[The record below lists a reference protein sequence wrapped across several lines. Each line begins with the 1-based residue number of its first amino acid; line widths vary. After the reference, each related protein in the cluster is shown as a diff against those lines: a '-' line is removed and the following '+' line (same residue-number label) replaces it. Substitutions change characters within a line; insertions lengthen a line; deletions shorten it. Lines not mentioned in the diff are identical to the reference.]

1 MMEGECKMSDQT
13 HLMELVA
20 KELQLKQAIV
30 QQVIKLLDEGNT
42 VPFIARYRK
51 EATGGLDEVQIKD
64 IQDHWQ
70 YAVQLAERKE
80 EVIRL
85 IDEQG
90 KLTEEL
96 QKNIEAA
103 TKLQRVED
111 LYRPY
116 RQKRRT
122 RATIAKEKGLEPL
135 AEQIFTQSIENIEA
149 IAEQFFTEEHEL
161 STVEDV
167 LAGANDIIAEWISD
181 DPTYRDY
188 IRETTWKLGTIETA
202 IKNAEKDEKEIF
214 KMYYEYDEA
223 IRSLVSHR
231 TLAIN
236 RGEKE
241 DVLRVKVVAPE
252 EKIMQ
257 FLQKKVIGKVQ
268 SEDCAK
274 LIEAAM
280 EDSYKRLIEPSVER
294 EIRARLTE
302 TAESQA
308 INVFSENLRN
318 LLLQP
323 PLKGRVILSVDPAFR
338 TGCKL
343 AVVDET
349 GKMLEVGVMFPTAP
363 RNDVK
368 GAEKIVLKLVEKY
381 PIKLIAIG
389 NGTASRE
396 TEQFI
401 ADVIDK
407 NNLDVPYIIVNEAGA
422 SVYSA
427 SELAR
432 EEFPDL
438 EVEERSAVSI
448 GRRVQDPLAELV
460 KIDPKSI
467 GVGQYQHDVSQKELT
482 HSLDFVVETAVN
494 QVGVN
499 VNTASASLL
508 EHVAGLSKTIAKNIV
523 VAREDLGKFSNRT
536 QLKKV
541 PRLGP
546 KTYEQSIGFL
556 RVIDGAN
563 PLDMTPIHPE
573 SYDVTKALLTEVGF
587 SLEDVGS
594 DDVRAALAKVDLN
607 VLAEKLDVGVPTL
620 QDIVEALSRPGRD
633 LRDDFP
639 QPILKQKVLSLED
652 LEEGME
658 MEGTVRNV
666 VDFGAFVDIGVGQD
680 GLVHISKL
688 ANHFV
693 KHPMDVVSVGDV
705 VTVWVDEVDIK
716 RGRIAL
722 TMLQEAAK

>member
-1 MMEGECKMSDQT
+1 MMEGECKMNDQT

-257 FLQKKVIGKVQ
+257 CCV
-268 SEDCAK
+268 
-274 LIEAAM
+274 
-280 EDSYKRLIEPSVER
+280 
-294 EIRARLTE
+294 
-302 TAESQA
+302 
-308 INVFSENLRN
+308 
-318 LLLQP
+318 
-323 PLKGRVILSVDPAFR
+323 
-338 TGCKL
+338 
-343 AVVDET
+343 
-349 GKMLEVGVMFPTAP
+349 
-363 RNDVK
+363 NDVNT
-368 GAEKIVLKLVEKY
+368 KL
-381 PIKLIAIG
+381 
-389 NGTASRE
+389 
-396 TEQFI
+396 F
-401 ADVIDK
+401 
-407 NNLDVPYIIVNEAGA
+407 
-422 SVYSA
+422 
-427 SELAR
+427 
-432 EEFPDL
+432 
-438 EVEERSAVSI
+438 VSF
-448 GRRVQDPLAELV
+448 
-460 KIDPKSI
+460 S
-467 GVGQYQHDVSQKELT
+467 
-482 HSLDFVVETAVN
+482 
-494 QVGVN
+494 
-499 VNTASASLL
+499 
-508 EHVAGLSKTIAKNIV
+508 SK
-523 VAREDLGKFSNRT
+523 
-536 QLKKV
+536 
-541 PRLGP
+541 
-546 KTYEQSIGFL
+546 
-556 RVIDGAN
+556 
-563 PLDMTPIHPE
+563 
-573 SYDVTKALLTEVGF
+573 
-587 SLEDVGS
+587 
-594 DDVRAALAKVDLN
+594 
-607 VLAEKLDVGVPTL
+607 
-620 QDIVEALSRPGRD
+620 
-633 LRDDFP
+633 
-639 QPILKQKVLSLED
+639 
-652 LEEGME
+652 
-658 MEGTVRNV
+658 
-666 VDFGAFVDIGVGQD
+666 
-680 GLVHISKL
+680 
-688 ANHFV
+688 
-693 KHPMDVVSVGDV
+693 
-705 VTVWVDEVDIK
+705 
-716 RGRIAL
+716 
-722 TMLQEAAK
+722 

>member
-1 MMEGECKMSDQT
+1 MNE
-13 HLMELVA
+13 LLELVA
-20 KELQLKQAIV
+20 KEVSLKTSIV
-30 QQVIKLLDEGNT
+30 QQVIDLLDEGNT

-51 EATGGLDEVQIKD
+51 EATGGLDEVQIKE
-64 IQDHWQ
+64 IQDKWT

-80 EVIRL
+80 EVLRL
-85 IDEQG
+85 IEEQG
-90 KLTEEL
+90 KLTEKL
-96 QKNIEAA
+96 AADITKA

-135 AEQIFTQSIENIEA
+135 AELVWKQEVANLENEA
-149 IAEQFFTEEHEL
+149 EAYFSEEHEL
-161 STVEDV
+161 ATTEDV
-167 LAGANDIIAEWISD
+167 LAGVNDIIAEWISD
-181 DPTYRDY
+181 DPAFRDH
-188 IRETTWKLGTIETA
+188 IRETTWKQGDIITTL
-202 IKNAEKDEKEIF
+202 KDAEKDETEIF
-214 KMYYEYDEA
+214 KMYYDYKEPV
-223 IRSLVSHR
+223 RTLVSHR
-231 TLAIN
+231 VLAIN

-241 DVLRVKVVAPE
+241 DVLRVAIEPPT
-252 EKIMQ
+252 EKLEQ
-257 FLQKKVIGKVQ
+257 YLQKHVIGQVKDPACTAV
-268 SEDCAK
+268 
-274 LIEAAM
+274 LEAAI
-280 EDSYKRLIEPSVER
+280 EDSFKRLIEPSVER
-294 EIRARLTE
+294 EIRNRLTE
-302 TAESQA
+302 MGEEQA
-308 INVFSENLRN
+308 ISVFSENLRN

-323 PLKGRVILSVDPAFR
+323 PLRGRMILAVDPAFR

-349 GKMLEVGVMFPTAP
+349 GRMLDISVMFPTAP

-368 GAEKIVLKLVEKY
+368 GSEKKVLDFVNKHGIE
-381 PIKLIAIG
+381 LIAIG

-401 ADVIDK
+401 ADVIS
-407 NNLDVPYIIVNEAGA
+407 NNALDIPYIIVNEAGA

-467 GVGQYQHDVSQKELT
+467 GVGQYQHDVSQKDLNNELG
-482 HSLDFVVETAVN
+482 FVVETAVN

-499 VNTASASLL
+499 VNTASSSLL
-508 EHVAGLSKTIAKNIV
+508 EHVAGLSKTTANNIV
-523 VAREDLGKFSNRT
+523 KERETLGKFTKRS

-556 RVIDGAN
+556 RIIDGEH
-563 PLDMTPIHPE
+563 PLDQTPIHPE
-573 SYDVTKALLTEVGF
+573 SYPATEALLGELDCELTEI
-587 SLEDVGS
+587 GS
-594 DDVRAALAKVDLN
+594 EAVREKLKTVN
-607 VLAEKLDVGVPTL
+607 PKEMAETLDVGELTL
-620 QDIVEALSRPGRD
+620 IDIIAALQQPGRD

-639 QPILKQKVLSLED
+639 QPILKQKVLSMED
-652 LEEGME
+652 LEQGME
-658 MEGTVRNV
+658 LEGTVRNV

-688 ANHFV
+688 ASRFV

-705 VTVWVDEVDIK
+705 VTVWVDDVDVK
-716 RGRIAL
+716 RNRIAL
-722 TMLQEAAK
+722 TMIQ

>member
-1 MMEGECKMSDQT
+1 MMEGECKMNDQT

-508 EHVAGLSKTIAKNIV
+508 EHVAGLSKTIARNIV